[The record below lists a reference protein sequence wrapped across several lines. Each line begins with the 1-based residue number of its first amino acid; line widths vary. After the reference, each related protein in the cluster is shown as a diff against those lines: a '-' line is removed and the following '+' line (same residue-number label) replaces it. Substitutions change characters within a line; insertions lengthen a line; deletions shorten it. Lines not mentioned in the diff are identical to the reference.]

1 MMEILFPA
9 LLLIAVFFIFR
20 TMQRNKQQAVLNK
33 EAGKSFL
40 AQNKNEPGV
49 TETPSG
55 LQYLILEKGTGDTH
69 PVATSKVK
77 VHYHGT
83 LIDGRVFDSS
93 VDRGEAIE
101 FGLNQVIKGWT
112 EGLQLMVKGDKFRL
126 FIPSDLAYGDGSVS
140 MITPGSTLIFDV
152 ELIDFN

>member
-1 MMEILFPA
+1 MEFLLPV
-9 LLLIAVFFIFR
+9 LLLAVVYFVYR
-20 TMQRNKQQAVLNK
+20 TMRTNK
-33 EAGKSFL
+33 EQSLSNKAAGRDFL
-40 AQNKNEPGV
+40 AQNKTKEGV
-49 TETPSG
+49 IETTSG
-55 LQYLILEKGTGDTH
+55 LQYMILEKGDGETN

-126 FIPSDLAYGDGSVS
+126 FIPSELAYGDGSVS
-140 MITPGSTLIFDV
+140 IITPGSTLIFDV
-152 ELIDFN
+152 ELIDFK